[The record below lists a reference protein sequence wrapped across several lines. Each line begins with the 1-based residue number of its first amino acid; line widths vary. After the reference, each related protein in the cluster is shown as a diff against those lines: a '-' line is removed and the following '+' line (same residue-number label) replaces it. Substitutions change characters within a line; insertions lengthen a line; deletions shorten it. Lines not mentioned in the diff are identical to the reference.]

1 MAMIS
6 VSFAQ
11 EYILFYGNG
20 CPHCAKV
27 QQYIKDKNIAKVL
40 DLKQKEVFFNKDN
53 LNEFNGYLQKHNLT
67 YDKIGVP
74 FLIINSG
81 ADCNYINGDTN
92 IIEYF
97 SGKLTQIAASCKD
110 TTFSGNYLSNNLSRG
125 KRLGFFGIMLPAALS
140 DSINPCA
147 FAVMLL
153 LLTTIL
159 SKHKSRR
166 KTLWA

>member
-1 MAMIS
+1 M
-6 VSFAQ
+6 
-11 EYILFYGNG
+11 FYGNG

-27 QQYIKDKNIAKVL
+27 DTYFQKNNIQKTFHVE
-40 DLKQKEVFFNKDN
+40 KKEVFYNTKN
-53 LNEFNGYLQKHNLT
+53 REEFNGYLAKHDLD

-74 FLIINSG
+74 FLIITSG
-81 ADCNYINGDTN
+81 AECNYINGDTN
-92 IIEYF
+92 IIDYF
-97 SGKLTQIAASCKD
+97 SGKLAQVQAAACKD
-110 TTFSGNYLSNNLSRG
+110 TALTGSTGLSGNYLSNELSRP
-125 KRLGFFGIMLPAALS
+125 KRLQFFGIMLPAALS

-166 KTLWA
+166 KTL